1 MAGWKM
7 RFVQRTACGNDSTS
21 GKRREGKPRREQ
33 RNSAVTIA
41 PTLRTAVT
49 ATAALLVA
57 RFLFHP
63 GVFASGHR
71 KVLIRP
77 GARPMDHVHVHREGK
92 GDFDVATRRL

>member
-1 MAGWKM
+1 MPCVNRPGSEREATPG
-7 RFVQRTACGNDSTS
+7 RQGSGNVAV
-21 GKRREGKPRREQ
+21 RESSAY
-33 RNSAVTIA
+33 SAVTLA

-77 GARPMDHVHVHREGK
+77 GARAMDHVHVHRE
-92 GDFDVATRRL
+92 